1 MLGLVVEQPRHG
13 YDLERTIAERGIRQ
27 WAEVAFSSI
36 YYVLGKLE
44 ARGLVR
50 SAQGDGKKTRRVYSA
65 TEEGRSAAADAAASM
80 LCDAAPSFSPFV
92 VGLANVGLVDFAR
105 FHALLRD
112 RVRVLSERVADIEAT
127 RDAQGQLPLAAR
139 LVFSYTL
146 ATLTAERD
154 WLTLTAV
161 DSGDA
166 A

>member
-1 MLGLVVEQPRHG
+1 
-13 YDLERTIAERGIRQ
+13 
-27 WAEVAFSSI
+27 
-36 YYVLGKLE
+36 
-44 ARGLVR
+44 
-50 SAQGDGKKTRRVYSA
+50 
-65 TEEGRSAAADAAASM
+65 M